1 MGAPVIVSFG
11 WTGEDRKI
19 NVVERDG
26 KWLTEHVVDGSPDE
40 QLVRLFGTNVIPT
53 PWSAD
58 KSRDEVVE
66 ELAVRNPNSSVS

>member
-11 WTGEDRKI
+11 WTGEDREIK
-19 NVVERDG
+19 VVERDG
-26 KWLTEHVVDGSPDE
+26 EWLTEHAVDGSPDE
-40 QLVRLFGTNVIPT
+40 QLIRLFGTNTIPT

-58 KSRDEVVE
+58 KSREEVVE

>member
-11 WTGEDRKI
+11 WTGEDREIK
-19 NVVERDG
+19 VVERDG
-26 KWLTEHVVDGSPDE
+26 EWLTEHVVDGSPDG
-40 QLVRLFGTNVIPT
+40 QLIRLFGTNMIPT